1 MDIKM
6 WENKAFVWYMC
17 NTPANGKEILKQS
30 IAEDKI
36 STNTLKA
43 LQTSLKQCHMHPC
56 LKRLLRRGL
65 KCAKKYP
72 EHEKSRWLINELSS
86 GMDYANMYD
95 IGKLESCHKSLL
107 KNSKLEQENISDFF
121 QNILKTMKPSWFL
134 LRSLSVDIFCSSA
147 ILQETFKNGIV
158 YGGMKHTETVR
169 DCLKHLGWTSC
180 HHSKDMDDIIQMC
193 QKDMKLIE
201 SITNGEKNVLLLG
214 EYHDKTT
221 MKFASN
227 FIECMNQRCN
237 ITDKDGVE
245 NALFIERHVKEQNEP
260 SIPEMLAC
268 NRKNDTALQQIRCTD
283 FIQEKDKCSTL
294 KIIHIDVRHKD
305 MGFLRYELLETREL
319 DKKMEELCTKF
330 EEKAKNHMIR
340 YLSRF
345 NTTPVSL

>member
-1 MDIKM
+1 M

-17 NTPANGKEILKQS
+17 NTPTDCKEILKQS
-30 IAEDKI
+30 IKETKVSI
-36 STNTLKA
+36 NTLRK
-43 LQTSLKQCHMHPC
+43 LKKSLKQCHMHPC
-56 LKRLLRRGL
+56 LKRLLRYGL

-72 EHEKSRWLINELSS
+72 ENEKSRWLINELSS
-86 GMDYANMYD
+86 GIDYANMYD
-95 IGKLESCHKSLL
+95 IGKFECCHQSLL
-107 KNSKLEQENISDFF
+107 KNSRLEQEKISEFF
-121 QNILKTMKPSWFL
+121 QNILKTMEPVWFL

-147 ILQETFKNGIV
+147 VLQETFKNGIV

-169 DCLKHLGWTSC
+169 DCLKYLGWTSC
-180 HHSKDMDDIIQMC
+180 NHSNDMHDIIQMC

-201 SITNGEKNVLLLG
+201 SITNGEKNILLLG

-221 MKFASN
+221 MKFASD
-227 FIECMNQRCN
+227 FIKCMNQRCN
-237 ITDKDGVE
+237 VDHKDGTD

-268 NRKNDTALQQIRCTD
+268 NKKNDTALQQIRCTD

-305 MGFLRYELLETREL
+305 MGFLRYELLETRYL
-319 DKKMEELCTKF
+319 DEKMEELCRKF
-330 EEKAKNHMIR
+330 EEKAKTHMIR

-345 NTTPVSL
+345 SSKPVNL